1 MKNHDEAGY
10 CYIYKSFAK
19 YGKYIFK
26 TQKCEEKKM
35 PPLDTERNGNANT
48 CILYQSQAVYSLALG
63 GLGAST
69 GLWAGTLSGS

>member
-1 MKNHDEAGY
+1 MR
-10 CYIYKSFAK
+10 
-19 YGKYIFK
+19 
-26 TQKCEEKKM
+26 KKM
-35 PPLDTERNGNANT
+35 PPLDPERNGNANT